1 MTDYSCKV
9 CYKIFNSPSHLER
22 HTNNKIPCS
31 RPNLNKDI
39 LINYIRDASAEHDK
53 KTILDLLDAIIENKI
68 ITADKNVV
76 KLYQA
81 RLEDKYQ
88 AIIESEL
95 FDKYFKCFDCNE
107 EFSHKQSLVRH
118 QKLNRCRAKKQGFSL
133 DDIMQAAPSVEQIE
147 INKPDVNIYDNVNSN
162 ITVDAS
168 IKNYVTNNYNINFT
182 IQPFGLE
189 SLEHITLKDF
199 KYIFADSSKLMN
211 KLCNYVFL
219 QNLSNISFYKH
230 NLNKQIISFLSK
242 NMEIEKID
250 EKGFI
255 MQFTRLLEDTCILL
269 FYQHKE
275 QLTEQELIKY
285 MKRLVEY
292 QDTILYERNG
302 IVQTDTKNCILN
314 LMDTAFRNKDIK
326 YNIEKIIKDLNENL
340 IAKNDIVDR
349 LLDENY
355 RRDDIINEFYDK
367 QPLTTNKTHKTN
379 KSESDKQTNPN
390 PNKLLHKIRKK
401 AIEQN
406 KEDAKASRK
415 RAIENSLKDV
425 KFSTADDE

>member
-1 MTDYSCKV
+1 MSDNICSN
-9 CYKIFNSPSHLER
+9 CYKKFISPSHLKR
-22 HTNNKIPCS
+22 HNNSKNGCK
-31 RPNLNKDI
+31 RP
-39 LINYIRDASAEHDK
+39 EV
-53 KTILDLLDAIIENKI
+53 EI
-68 ITADKNVV
+68 ITSEYKYDDSESFMTAFRNIIKDTNLMTIDNI
-76 KLYQA
+76 KLALALLEDECQS
-81 RLEDKYQ
+81 RLEQDLIHKKIYKC
-88 AIIESEL
+88 SE
-95 FDKYFKCFDCNE
+95 CNE
-107 EFSHKQSLVRH
+107 EFAQRQGLYKHN
-118 QKLNRCRAKKQGFSL
+118 KLNRCRAKKQGFSL
-133 DDIMQAAPSVEQIE
+133 DDILQATPSVEHIE
-147 INKPDVNIYDNVNSN
+147 INNPNLNIYDNENSN

-168 IKNYVTNNYNINFT
+168 IKNYVTNNYNINFN

-275 QLTEQELIKY
+275 QLTEHELIKY

-292 QDTILYERNG
+292 QDTILYEKNG
-302 IVQTDTKNCILN
+302 IIQTDTKNCILN

-340 IAKNDIVDR
+340 LAKNDIVDR
-349 LLDENY
+349 LTDENY
-355 RRDDIINEFYDK
+355 KRDDIINEFYDK
-367 QPLTTNKTHKTN
+367 QTSTTHKIEMEAQPNTN
-379 KSESDKQTNPN
+379 KS
-390 PNKLLHKIRKK
+390 LHKIRKK

-406 KEDAKASRK
+406 KDDTKASRK

-425 KFSTADDE
+425 KFSTNDND